1 MVSEVSGR
9 NRLTPDLLV
18 VSTAAAGIDGG
29 VLFRPVNK
37 GDAVGEG
44 ALTENAIWWI
54 VKEYVGELELGK
66 LAPHDLRRT
75 CARLCRE
82 SGGALEQIQLLLGHQ
97 SIQTPMDYLGTR
109 QNLAEAVNDRLGL
122 GD

>member
-9 NRLTPDLLV
+9 SRLTPDLLV

-75 CARLCRE
+75 APACAASPAGRSNRSNCCWGI
-82 SGGALEQIQLLLGHQ
+82 SPSKPPWI
-97 SIQTPMDYLGTR
+97 I
-109 QNLAEAVNDRLGL
+109 
-122 GD
+122 